1 MSTDLPS
8 SLMREGFGVLAAV
21 GGPFVVA
28 LLVVGL
34 LVGLL
39 QAATQINDPAV
50 GFLPRMVT
58 GLLVAYFTG
67 PWVLER
73 LSHYLAA
80 AFRGM
85 SGHM

>member
-8 SLMREGFGVLAAV
+8 SLMREGFAVLASV
-21 GGPFVVA
+21 GGPFVLA

-50 GFLPRMVT
+50 GFCQN
-58 GLLVAYFTG
+58 
-67 PWVLER
+67 
-73 LSHYLAA
+73 S
-80 AFRGM
+80 
-85 SGHM
+85 

>member
-21 GGPFVVA
+21 GGPFVIS

-34 LVGLL
+34 LMGLL

-50 GFLPRMVT
+50 GFLPRMIT

-73 LSHYLAA
+73 LSRYLAA